1 MAKDLTQLEV
11 ALLGPVAAP
20 MIRRAGVYRYQLL
33 VQSSSRQAL
42 QRMLTALVP
51 KIEQLKLSKKVRWSL
66 DVDPIDLY

>member
-1 MAKDLTQLEV
+1 
-11 ALLGPVAAP
+11 

-33 VQSSSRQAL
+33 LQSNSRQAL
-42 QRMLTALVP
+42 QRVLTMLVP